1 MTNVKERDL
10 EMIDHNQELEK
21 EVFEL
26 TGNGFSGSSVMPVN
40 ALEAACL
47 ILDNKFGKDFHK
59 KNPKLAV
66 TFAESIMKNIRM
78 KDFREA
84 IQNEVGEN
92 LYSIKAA
99 IQKKDIKS
107 QGTLYEEYADSFR
120 F

>member
-1 MTNVKERDL
+1 MRDN
-10 EMIDHNQELEK
+10 NQELEK
-21 EVFEL
+21 EVHEL
-26 TGNGFSGSSVMPVN
+26 IGNGFSGNSVMPVN

-66 TFAESIMKNIRM
+66 RLSESIMKNIRM
-78 KDFREA
+78 KDFRDA

-99 IQKKDIKS
+99 IQKKDFKS
-107 QGTLYEEYADSFR
+107 KEALFEEYADSFR